1 MSAYRVIGL
10 VAMLAAVL
18 GTAGCGKSDQVT
30 LTYNS
35 WVPAS
40 EIGNS
45 VGSQPFFR
53 RVEAETNGAVTFKSF
68 FQGQMMGQV
77 ETLGAIRDGAV
88 DSGFVIAN
96 VTPKDLPYN
105 TMFSDTQGIDIDS
118 LASAGANNET
128 ILLDCPQCQEELKR
142 NNVIALGGHATA
154 PYYLVCRKELHTVDD
169 LKGLR
174 VRASLRFYADAA
186 QTFGAT
192 PVNVSFPEMVPALQ
206 RGQVDC
212 LIANQYWIEAYKLGG
227 TIKSI
232 VTTRTFGC
240 LPTAGLIYVNRG
252 VWDALSSEVRHAMI
266 RNMPKAIAD
275 TTIALNEQAGP
286 AMDYAL
292 AAGAK
297 AVDLGPEFAEKMDAF
312 QAAERHRIV
321 EVAEGLGAT
330 DAEMLMQKYLQNYAK
345 WQKIVAETG
354 MDRDKFAQALW
365 DQIYSKVDF

>member
-1 MSAYRVIGL
+1 MRFFRGVRWF
-10 VAMLAAVL
+10 VAGATIVCL
-18 GTAGCGKSDQVT
+18 AGCGKSDQVT

-45 VGSQPFFR
+45 VGSQPYFR
-53 RVEAETNGAVTFKSF
+53 RVEAETNGAVVFKSF
-68 FQGQMMGQV
+68 FQGQLMGQV
-77 ETLGAIRDGAV
+77 ETLGAIRDAAV

-96 VTPKDLPYN
+96 VTPRDLPYS
-105 TMFSDTQGIDIDS
+105 TMLSDTQGIDIDS
-118 LASAGANNET
+118 LPAAAANNET

-142 NNVIALGGHATA
+142 NNVLALGGHATA
-154 PYYLVCRKELHTVDD
+154 PYYLMCSKALHTVDD
-169 LKGLR
+169 LRGLR
-174 VRASLRFYADAA
+174 IRASLRFYADAA

-212 LIANQYWIEAYKLGG
+212 LIAIQYWIEAYKLAD
-227 TIKSI
+227 TVKSI

-240 LPTAGLIYVNRG
+240 LPTAGLIYINRR
-252 VWDALSSEVRHAMI
+252 VWEGLSPEVRHAMI

-286 AMDYAL
+286 AMANAL
-292 AAGAK
+292 AAGVE
-297 AVDLGPEFAEKMDAF
+297 AVDLGPEFARKMDAF
-312 QAAERHRIV
+312 RAAERERIV
-321 EVAEGLGAT
+321 EVAESLGAT
-330 DAEMLMQKYLQNYAK
+330 DAEMLMQTYLANYAK
-345 WQKIVAETG
+345 WQKIVEKTG

-365 DQIYSKVDF
+365 DEIYSKVDF